1 MAFVL
6 TTASRLICPH
16 SGTLVLT
23 TAGRLLTVDGQPVI
37 VESDL
42 RAATFTPGS
51 CTNVG
56 GSLTPCTNINSIT
69 AGLSSTLSAG
79 GEPVA
84 LDTVQGLTNS
94 TPPAPFQVVTAGQTK
109 LEASR

>member
-6 TTASRLICPH
+6 TTASQLICPH

-23 TAGRLLTVDGQPVI
+23 AARRLLTVDGQPVI

-51 CTNVG
+51 CKNVG
-56 GSLTPCTNINSIT
+56 GNLTPCTNISSVT
-69 AGLSSTLSAG
+69 AGLSSMLSVG
-79 GEPVA
+79 GEAVT